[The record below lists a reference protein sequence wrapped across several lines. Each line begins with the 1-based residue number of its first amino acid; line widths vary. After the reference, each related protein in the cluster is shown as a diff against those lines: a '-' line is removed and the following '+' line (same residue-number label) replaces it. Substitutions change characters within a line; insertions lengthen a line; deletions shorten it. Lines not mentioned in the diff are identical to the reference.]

1 MTSNIIYKNNIQED
15 IKRNIYKIPNKRQN
29 ALFFTPPNMGHSSFI
44 QADKIQNTFNSG
56 KEKYKFSNIT
66 NNISQKKNKDIKLK
80 GVKKQNISLTFANIN
95 KFLNKEVS
103 HKNNNHNQYFSSKI
117 KIKNKYISKI
127 KENINSI
134 NAPKKNNIFNNYPKE
149 KKINSNNNYK
159 CFSGNK
165 KTDHDNSVFKT
176 VNTSFIYTDYR
187 QKYNSFLHKDSSC
200 NNHLIKNDLSKTK
213 KNRKFNNTRN
223 NNNNNIYKLKNEI
236 DLSKN
241 FKINKQNEILDREE
255 KNNNQIS
262 KNIAINMNMNNSTK
276 LTNISS
282 YVTSEKNINS
292 KKTANEGLSPSNNI
306 NLIKEKLLLK
316 FKSNLNDEETQEYES
331 KFLNFEL
338 GFSDKVSTENI
349 NYLDEN
355 LFNNNNVI
363 NNECEKPVEEIEKIA
378 NEIYNS
384 EYKNKRISYINH
396 RKDKKKSSYLSKDIG
411 LNNDIEELKDGE
423 EIQNVLTLNVNKRNK

>member
-1 MTSNIIYKNNIQED
+1 MTSKIIDNHNIQD
-15 IKRNIYKIPNKRQN
+15 HLNRNIYKFPNKRQN

-44 QADKIQNTFNSG
+44 QTEKIQNTFYSG

-66 NNISQKKNKDIKLK
+66 NNISQKKHKNIKLK

-95 KFLNKEVS
+95 KLLNKEIS
-103 HKNNNHNQYFSSKI
+103 HRNNNNKNFGSKI
-117 KIKNKYISKI
+117 KIKSKYISKI

-149 KKINSNNNYK
+149 KKINSNNNCK

-165 KTDHDNSVFKT
+165 KADQDKNVFKT

-187 QKYNSFLHKDSSC
+187 QKYNSLLHKDLSC
-200 NNHLIKNDLSKTK
+200 NNHLIKNNLSKKNKNK
-213 KNRKFNNTRN
+213 KLNNTRN
-223 NNNNNIYKLKNEI
+223 NNNIYKLNNEI
-236 DLSKN
+236 NISKN
-241 FKINKQNEILDREE
+241 FKINRKNEILDREE

-292 KKTANEGLSPSNNI
+292 KKTPNDGLSPSNNI
-306 NLIKEKLLLK
+306 NLLKEKLLLK
-316 FKSNLNDEETQEYES
+316 FKSNLNEEETQEYES

-338 GFSDKVSTENI
+338 GISDKVSTDN
-349 NYLDEN
+349 NYYLDEN
-355 LFNNNNVI
+355 PTIKKDMN

-384 EYKNKRISYINH
+384 EYKNKRISYINL
-396 RKDKKKSSYLSKDIG
+396 RKDKKNIYISKDIG

-423 EIQNVLTLNVNKRNK
+423 EIQNVLSLNVNKRNK

>member
-1 MTSNIIYKNNIQED
+1 MTSKIIYNNNIQEN
-15 IKRNIYKIPNKRQN
+15 IKRNIYKNPKKRQN

-44 QADKIQNTFNSG
+44 QPEKVQNTFYSG

-66 NNISQKKNKDIKLK
+66 NNISQKKSKDIKLK

-95 KFLNKEVS
+95 KFLNKEIS
-103 HKNNNHNQYFSSKI
+103 HKNSNNNKNFGSKI
-117 KIKNKYISKI
+117 KIKTKYISKI

-149 KKINSNNNYK
+149 KKFNSNNNYK

-165 KTDHDNSVFKT
+165 KTDHDNNVFKT

-187 QKYNSFLHKDSSC
+187 QKYNSFLHKDLSC
-200 NNHLIKNDLSKTK
+200 NNHLLKNNLSKK
-213 KNRKFNNTRN
+213 NKNRKLNNTRN
-223 NNNNNIYKLKNEI
+223 NNNVYKLENEI

-255 KNNNQIS
+255 KNNNQKS
-262 KNIAINMNMNNSTK
+262 KNIAINMNMNMNNSTK

-282 YVTSEKNINS
+282 YVTSEKNKNS
-292 KKTANEGLSPSNNI
+292 KKTPNEGLSPSNNI

-316 FKSNLNDEETQEYES
+316 FKSNLNEEETQEYES

-338 GFSDKVSTENI
+338 GFSDKVSTENN

-355 LFNNNNVI
+355 LSNNKDMI

-378 NEIYNS
+378 NELYNS

-396 RKDKKKSSYLSKDIG
+396 RKTIKKSSYLSKDIG

-423 EIQNVLTLNVNKRNK
+423 EIQNVLSLNVNRKNK